1 MSHKSCT
8 NTHIHIAR
16 LSIQLSK
23 RCYITIIDEAR
34 NTNVMLAVV
43 VKDYL
48 IWGKE
53 VWEAVKVKHTSFF
66 I

>member
-8 NTHIHIAR
+8 NTHIHIAC

-23 RCYITIIDEAR
+23 RCYTTIIDEAR

-53 VWEAVKVKHTSFF
+53 VGKL
-66 I
+66 

>member
-1 MSHKSCT
+1 MSHTSCT

-23 RCYITIIDEAR
+23 RCYTTIIDEAR

-53 VWEAVKVKHTSFF
+53 VGKL
-66 I
+66 